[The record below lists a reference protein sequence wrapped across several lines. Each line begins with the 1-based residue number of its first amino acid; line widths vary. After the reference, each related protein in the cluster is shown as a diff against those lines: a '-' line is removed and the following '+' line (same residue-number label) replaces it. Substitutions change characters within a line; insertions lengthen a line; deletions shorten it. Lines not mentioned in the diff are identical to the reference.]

1 MNYDAKISDMEGKYF
16 TISDYNKSI
25 YELLDAKIN
34 AKELVL
40 KNDVSGFIDNS
51 DSDRNIA
58 TIATK
63 AEVKVE

>member
-40 KNDVSGFIDNS
+40 KHDVSGFIDNS
-51 DSDRNIA
+51 DLDRHIA

>member
-1 MNYDAKISDMEGKYF
+1 MEGKYF
-16 TISDYNKSI
+16 TISDYNKFI

-40 KNDVSGFIDNS
+40 KDDVSGFIDNS
-51 DSDRNIA
+51 DLHRNIA

>member
-1 MNYDAKISDMEGKYF
+1 MEGKCF
-16 TISDYNKSI
+16 TISDYNKFI

-40 KNDVSGFIDNS
+40 KDDVSGFIDNS
-51 DSDRNIA
+51 DLDRNIA

>member
-1 MNYDAKISDMEGKYF
+1 MEGKYF
-16 TISDYNKSI
+16 TISDYNKFI

-40 KNDVSGFIDNS
+40 KDDVSGFIDNS
-51 DSDRNIA
+51 DLDRNIA

>member
-16 TISDYNKSI
+16 TISDYNKFI

-40 KNDVSGFIDNS
+40 KDDVSGFIDNS
-51 DSDRNIA
+51 DLDRNIA